1 MHAANFSNGHD
12 AVCCCLIPNISRWS
26 HPKLFLVYHQ
36 HVTLM
41 IEWTILTRKAGIM
54 MQIAPKHQITILHVS
69 FRVQDVLM
77 PHKVYPFARGHVV
90 FPFFTHELMHAQ
102 EPAVLTDRLACNRN
116 LWEVCRVVLLKLR
129 DEAIEIEG
137 FWAHLFGFSG
147 VGVNGLS
154 NAARTSPLTV
164 PLQGKASLLVCE

>member
-1 MHAANFSNGHD
+1 
-12 AVCCCLIPNISRWS
+12 
-26 HPKLFLVYHQ
+26 
-36 HVTLM
+36 
-41 IEWTILTRKAGIM
+41 
-54 MQIAPKHQITILHVS
+54 
-69 FRVQDVLM
+69 M